1 LWRRSERRPSDLP
14 LRDQAPPLILGLSR
28 SRERLM
34 ARTPPEPSG
43 DYEYDLVHEP
53 DLVFEV
59 PHEEH
64 HDSSPPPKVDPEGDY
79 GYDEAHDL

>member
-1 LWRRSERRPSDLP
+1 
-14 LRDQAPPLILGLSR
+14 
-28 SRERLM
+28 M

-43 DYEYDLVHEP
+43 DFEYDLVHEP
-53 DLVFEV
+53 GLGFEV
-59 PHEEH
+59 PHDEH